1 MPVQTRQIG
10 IDTLRVRQA
19 KTDRVNSVEASMRLD
34 AVASAGFRMSRSKLL
49 DVIKAG
55 DIRCGAPACY
65 LRVMTFTSCTAGDT
79 VTAGDHRTVKSYTQ

>member
-1 MPVQTRQIG
+1 MCVQVRTVPVQTRQIAL
-10 IDTLRVRQA
+10 DKLRVRQA

-55 DIRCGAPACY
+55 DIRCDALAGY
-65 LRVMTFTSCTAGDT
+65 LLTMGR
-79 VTAGDHRTVKSYTQ
+79 